1 MVTES
6 STLEPQTLRSAQPQD
21 TRSHRTWKLTLAY
34 DGTEFSGWQ
43 AQPGRATVQRSL
55 ERALARI
62 EGRPVR
68 VAGSGRTDAGVHAL
82 AQVAS
87 CELRNPIPTDGL
99 LKALNR
105 LLPPE
110 IRVLRA
116 EVAPP
121 GFHARYA
128 AIAKT
133 YEYRIHR
140 GPVCLPFTAR
150 YVYWHPY
157 PLDEGAMALA
167 AKRIPGERDFRSF
180 ASASRGADGSTVRTV
195 FSSALARDGDLLV
208 YRIRGAGFLYRMVRN
223 IVGTLLD
230 VGRSCLAP
238 PDVDRILA
246 IGDRSAAG
254 RTAPARGLFL
264 VGVEYLREA
273 AGGAGSP
280 ETAAAQR
287 SDRQADA
294 PS

>member
-1 MVTES
+1 MVTKS
-6 STLEPQTLRSAQPQD
+6 APLEPQTLCSAQPQD

-43 AQPGRATVQRSL
+43 AQPDRSTVQGAL

-87 CELRNPIPTDGL
+87 CALRNPIPSAGL
-99 LKALNR
+99 LRALNR

-121 GFHARYA
+121 GFHARHA
-128 AIAKT
+128 AVAKT

-167 AKRIPGERDFRSF
+167 AERIPGERDFRSF
-180 ASASRGADGSTVRTV
+180 ASAGRGAAGSTVRTV
-195 FSSALARDGDLLV
+195 FSSAVARDEDLLV
-208 YRIRGAGFLYRMVRN
+208 YRVRGAGFLYRMVRN

-230 VGRSCLAP
+230 VGRNCLAP
-238 PDVDRILA
+238 LDIDRILA
-246 IGDRSAAG
+246 LGDRRAAG

-273 AGGAGSP
+273 PGGAGLP
-280 ETAAAQR
+280 EPAAAQR
-287 SDRQADA
+287 GGRQANA
-294 PS
+294 PR